1 MSREELLKT
10 IRLCKTDGNA
20 ECEECSLHGAKG
32 DCVATLLQECEEEIV
47 FLDGL
52 LAAERMLEDALRKQ
66 VALRN
71 ERLDKMCA
79 EIDHLREATKMMPKW
94 VSVTERLPHFNQQ
107 YLVTACDENVP
118 AGEGIWYSTVV
129 VVAEYYDGCWTW
141 DDSGT
146 EYDLNGLVTHW
157 MPLPEPPSAEEV
169 K

>member
-94 VSVTERLPHFNQQ
+94 VSVSERTEHRKRLNARIA
-107 YLVTACDENVP
+107 YAAAIER
-118 AGEGIWYSTVV
+118 W
-129 VVAEYYDGCWTW
+129 
-141 DDSGT
+141 
-146 EYDLNGLVTHW
+146 
-157 MPLPEPPSAEEV
+157 AEERPIL
-169 K
+169 KFWAIKKWLKAMPRKEDFYG